1 MSSPLCRKGGA
12 RSRGAVKDSAGRL
25 VALGPVGQVCDC
37 AVAAHGYAAREGLV
51 GELSLEV
58 ADHAPV
64 DDVGEV
70 ALEDSAGFLLG
81 VPAGA
86 RVSLDALGA
95 WLAAQLGDRHPV
107 QDRVDAPVAAGVVA
121 VADRLAGPL
130 GGRGGQRR

>member
-1 MSSPLCRKGGA
+1 RRPRAQIA
-12 RSRGAVKDSAGRL
+12 RIRGALQSMQRGTPSEGSYVKWSVARAGL
-25 VALGPVGQVCDC
+25 CSE
-37 AVAAHGYAAREGLV
+37 EGLV
-51 GELSLEV
+51 GELGLQV

-70 ALEDSAGFLLG
+70 ALKDSAGFSLG
-81 VPAGA
+81 VSVRA
-86 RVSLDALGA
+86 RVGVDALGA

-121 VADRLAGPL
+121 MADRLAGAL